1 MNVVENEIELWYYTY
16 DRVFVGAAGTW
27 SPCDLTN
34 SNNVI
39 FPAEMIEVLAVSP
52 ANWDGS
58 KPCSAAY
65 GPELDVIAYHSQ
77 PATGSAAWGSTPVSI
92 SESSN
97 AAGVVGGIAA
107 LVRSKYPSLTAPA
120 VMSRIWSTSA
130 GACGMPSAWHRI
142 VNAEA
147 AVGGLCLVDGLISG
161 PSSISFDGPEPG
173 VEYGNYSVTVTG
185 GNGPI
190 EYSWREGTE
199 TGPTHTHT
207 FLDPGWDYTAHVDVI
222 IRDAGTTN
230 PALTFRKLV
239 YVYSA
244 SGSGTPCTPEP
255 PAIACD
261 P

>member
-1 MNVVENEIELWYYTY
+1 MASSDTGIRDWNLLSDSALWRYIVESDSTAT
-16 DRVFVGAAGTW
+16 VGIKAPGSAKGVRQRAGAGR
-27 SPCDLTN
+27 P
-34 SNNVI
+34 
-39 FPAEMIEVLAVSP
+39 
-52 ANWDGS
+52 
-58 KPCSAAY
+58 
-65 GPELDVIAYHSQ
+65 PELERGEGGDRCNLR
-77 PATGSAAWGSTPVSI
+77 TPSGQI
-92 SESSN
+92 
-97 AAGVVGGIAA
+97 
-107 LVRSKYPSLTAPA
+107 R
-120 VMSRIWSTSA
+120 
-130 GACGMPSAWHRI
+130 H
-142 VNAEA
+142 
-147 AVGGLCLVDGLISG
+147 VDGLISG

-230 PALTFRKLV
+230 QALTFRKLV

-244 SGSGTPCTPEP
+244 SGPGTPCTPEP